1 MNREDVMSIAAAIE
15 SMKPEFTRLSD
26 SIWDFAELKFE
37 EQRSSGLLAKALEDN
52 DFPFGAAWQAWTRP
66 LSASPAAASR

>member
-15 SMKPEFTRLSD
+15 SMKAEFTRLSD

-37 EQRSSGLLAKALEDN
+37 EQRSSGLLAKALEHN
-52 DFPFGAAWQAWTRP
+52 DFSVRRGVAGMDTAFIGE
-66 LSASPAAASR
+66 SGSGK

>member
-26 SIWDFAELKFE
+26 SIWDFADRK
-37 EQRSSGLLAKALEDN
+37 SVV
-52 DFPFGAAWQAWTRP
+52 
-66 LSASPAAASR
+66 